1 MRQPAAPLLAA
12 VALATALLLVTAAP
26 EVAAWGHT
34 GHSLTGRVAMQLVQ
48 PSTRRALQQLLPE
61 VNGDIARI
69 SSWADEVKR
78 TSRFSDTGP
87 LHYSDAHDD
96 PPHACS
102 YMMARDCPDGNC
114 ITVAIQ
120 EFSWAVRNA
129 TLAKPTPAPPAP
141 ELPEFASLDKRTVD
155 DEYVDIDELL
165 PLHTMEWVDAQ
176 RRRRR
181 PNRPPRRQ
189 PKQPK
194 RGKNKPKPKQP
205 TPTPPPRHDDKPD
218 KSLPLGQ
225 RYTVVESLKFLVHL
239 VQDIHQPLH
248 LSGRDRGGND
258 MRVTYNHHA
267 SNLHSVWDS
276 LMLDKHMREEHGGSE
291 PALAEAVLLQLATEW
306 KADVSTWTQCPLA
319 MPGAGKETTRA
330 FAEQVDSTRADGAYM
345 VTTAA
350 PEAADDPAAMAV
362 VLCPEHWAT
371 QSDQLNCAT
380 VWQNLEGDLAGAYH
394 DANIP
399 VARKAVAMGAVRL
412 AALLDVVLT
421 GMAA

>member
-1 MRQPAAPLLAA
+1 MRQPAAPFLAA
-12 VALATALLLVTAAP
+12 LALATALLLAAAAP

-114 ITVAIQ
+114 VTVAIQ

-129 TLAKPTPAPPAP
+129 TLAKPTPAPPSSK
-141 ELPEFASLDKRTVD
+141 LPEFASLDKLSVD
-155 DEYVDIDELL
+155 DESVDIDELV
-165 PLHTMEWVDAQ
+165 PLHMMEWVDAQ

-194 RGKNKPKPKQP
+194 RGKKNRPKPNQP
-205 TPTPPPRHDDKPD
+205 KPTPPHHDDKPD

-258 MRVTYNHHA
+258 MHVTYNHHA

-306 KADVSTWTQCPLA
+306 KADVSTWVQCPLT
-319 MPGAGKETTRA
+319 MPGAGKEAARA
-330 FAEQVDSTRADGAYM
+330 FAEQVDSTHTDSAYM
-345 VTTAA
+345 IANAA

-362 VLCPEHWAT
+362 VLCPEYWAT

-380 VWQNLEGDLAGAYH
+380 VWQNLDGDLAGAYH

-412 AALLDVVLT
+412 AALLDVVLA